1 MGNVVSKDMILKMN
15 ENPIIFAMANPDP
28 EISPK
33 DAFEA
38 RQDIIMATGRTD
50 YPNQVNNVL
59 GSFHLQRSSRCCC
72 YGHINEMKVAASIA
86 LAKLAKLGAGPEIAK
101 NIIEMSLYM
110 EKNILFHHHSIQGYW
125 YGSHMLLQKL

>member
-1 MGNVVSKDMILKMN
+1 MKILL
-15 ENPIIFAMANPDP
+15 FLLWQTPDP

-59 GSFHLQRSSRCCC
+59 GFPFIFRGALDVAATD
-72 YGHINEMKVAASIA
+72 INEEMKVAASIA

-101 NIIEMSLYM
+101 
-110 EKNILFHHHSIQGYW
+110 KT
-125 YGSHMLLQKL
+125 